1 MRILSFYQAA
11 SAGNQAPRGG
21 SLLTDPCAWQLLTVR
36 GDLGDEQGHARSER
50 GVVVDVLVLEEKGG
64 ARHDLKTAWDHALHL
79 QTIADNPASRARELP
94 SLARLVEVRVH
105 EDALEVL
112 ERMGRGSEEALQA
125 LEAERAQL
133 ALLRLNFRDAEELN
147 GKEKDQLEV
156 RTQALLQ
163 EQAEAALQANKSLA
177 QLHIAERAAAQA
189 TADAERYKTM
199 LQDAEGA
206 LAQSREV
213 LARLEAD
220 WQAREND
227 NARLHACNA
236 QQTAEILDLKQRV
249 ASSAHTNHHLSPR
262 TGAPAIQG
270 SPDPFK
276 QFVLDLVCIK
286 SLRNDEGRL
295 ASLGR
300 AAAAPSPSADCFSD
314 NEEVSFTCSPT
325 RELGCGA
332 IATSGCTGLMTD
344 LTRPAAH

>member
-1 MRILSFYQAA
+1 M
-11 SAGNQAPRGG
+11 
-21 SLLTDPCAWQLLTVR
+21 
-36 GDLGDEQGHARSER
+36 
-50 GVVVDVLVLEEKGG
+50 LEEKGG

-163 EQAEAALQANKSLA
+163 EQAEAALQANKALA

-199 LQDAEGA
+199 LHDAEAA

-220 WQAREND
+220 WQARED
-227 NARLHACNA
+227 ENARLHACNA

-249 ASSAHTNHHLSPR
+249 ASSAHTNRHLSPR
-262 TGAPAIQG
+262 TGAPADIQG

-300 AAAAPSPSADCFSD
+300 AAAAAAPSPPADCSSD

-332 IATSGCTGLMTD
+332 IATSGCQ
-344 LTRPAAH
+344 AS

>member
-1 MRILSFYQAA
+1 MRILSFYQCA
-11 SAGNQAPRGG
+11 SAGNHAPRGG

-36 GDLGDEQGHARSER
+36 GDRGDEQGHGARSER

-79 QTIADNPASRARELP
+79 QTIADNTASRARELP

-105 EDALEVL
+105 QDALEVL

-199 LQDAEGA
+199 LHDAEAA
-206 LAQSREV
+206 LGQSREV

-220 WQAREND
+220 WQARED
-227 NARLHACNA
+227 ENARLHACNA

-249 ASSAHTNHHLSPR
+249 ASSADTNRQLSPPA
-262 TGAPAIQG
+262 GAPAIKG

-300 AAAAPSPSADCFSD
+300 AAAAAAPSPPSDCSSD
-314 NEEVSFTCSPT
+314 NEEVSFTCSTT

-332 IATSGCTGLMTD
+332 IATSGCQ
-344 LTRPAAH
+344 AS